1 MIQQIFSN
9 YLYSLITHPN
19 KEEILLSKDI
29 SVEDVDVDKAQ
40 WIQNCQVKVEHIN
53 PADISSLL
61 TPSIQIFYNQLEL
74 KSRLEIEL
82 TLAWKNTYTKGC
94 YQEIHD
100 HLHTDENADIS
111 GCIFLDDF
119 HPDASHFFLYN
130 RHCSE
135 ISASWGK
142 IMAEM
147 HLPFKS
153 HVIIPKAGDVIFFPS
168 YMLHGVTPHR
178 MEEPRTTIAFN
189 LRFI

>member
-1 MIQQIFSN
+1 MITHLFSSQF
-9 YLYSLITHPN
+9 YSLITPPN

>member
-1 MIQQIFSN
+1 M
-9 YLYSLITHPN
+9 
-19 KEEILLSKDI
+19 
-29 SVEDVDVDKAQ
+29 
-40 WIQNCQVKVEHIN
+40 
-53 PADISSLL
+53 

-119 HPDASHFFLYN
+119 HLDASHFFLYN

-142 IMAEM
+142 IMEEM
-147 HLPFKS
+147 ELPFKS
-153 HVIIPKAGDVIFFPS
+153 HVIIPKAGDIIFFPS

>member
-9 YLYSLITHPN
+9 YLYSLITPPN

-29 SVEDVDVDKAQ
+29 GVEEVDVDKAQ

-82 TLAWKNTYTKGC
+82 TLAWKNTYTKGS

-111 GCIFLDDF
+111 GCIFLEDF

-135 ISASWGK
+135 ISPSWGK
-142 IMAEM
+142 IMEEM
-147 HLPFKS
+147 ELPFKS
-153 HVIIPKAGDVIFFPS
+153 HVIIPKAGDIIFFPS